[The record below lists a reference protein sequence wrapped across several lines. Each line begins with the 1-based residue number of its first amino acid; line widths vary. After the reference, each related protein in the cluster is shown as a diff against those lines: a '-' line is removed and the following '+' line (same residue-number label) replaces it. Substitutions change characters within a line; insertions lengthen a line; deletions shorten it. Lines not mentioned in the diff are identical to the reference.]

1 MFAEGHVFAGR
12 YAGSLRQTACLPC
25 ARFWAY
31 GKRISSRQIAVSRSD
46 PSYSLDAQ
54 LCVHLQTY
62 FEQLKELGVHHCL
75 LLHKKECYYF
85 FSLDLKLC

>member
-1 MFAEGHVFAGR
+1 MPEAFGKQLVCRVPVFE
-12 YAGSLRQTACLPC
+12 LTANVLAHGKLP
-25 ARFWAY
+25 F
-31 GKRISSRQIAVSRSD
+31 SRSD